1 MKAKL
6 TLGIAILIIGLSLHS
21 FAQMTAYANIYCEV
35 VAPIGIEK
43 SADLTF
49 NEIVSSKN
57 TSTVILGVNNSLIT
71 SGVEIAQ
78 TGKGTLATFAVTGGN
93 QTTFDVTLPKE
104 TFTINNGGASNMLV
118 SNFTS
123 TSSPTNALIASAS
136 IIKIG
141 ATLNVPENQ
150 AAGNFS
156 AQDPFLVTLN
166 YN

>member
-6 TLGIAILIIGLSLHS
+6 TIGIAILLLGVSFPT
-21 FAQMTAYANIYCEV
+21 FAQVTAYANIYCEV

-49 NEIVSSKN
+49 NEIVASRNS
-57 TSTVILGVNNSLIT
+57 STVVLGDNNNLTT
-71 SGVEIAQ
+71 SSVEFAQ
-78 TGKGTLATFAVTGGN
+78 NGKGTLATFSVTGGN
-93 QTTFDVTLPKE
+93 QTTFDVTLPRE
-104 TFTINNGGASNMLV
+104 TFTINNGGAGDMVV

-123 TSSPTNALIASAS
+123 SSTPTNALLSSAS
-136 IIKIG
+136 VIKIG

-150 AAGNFS
+150 TAGNYS
-156 AQDPFLVTLN
+156 AQNPFLVTLN